1 VVSQNLKLPV
11 WELADI
17 GRVPVKEK
25 QNQINRIFDKKNSS
39 RFYTVLSERA

>member
-25 QNQINRIFDKKNSS
+25 QNKINRMFDKKKLFSILYGT
-39 RFYTVLSERA
+39 F